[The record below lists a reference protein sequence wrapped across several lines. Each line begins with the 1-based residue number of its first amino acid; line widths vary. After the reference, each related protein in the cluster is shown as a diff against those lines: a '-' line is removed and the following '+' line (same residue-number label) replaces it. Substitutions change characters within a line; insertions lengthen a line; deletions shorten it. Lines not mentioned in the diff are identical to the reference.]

1 MRRFIHILL
10 VLTLSAGLCS
20 AEGARH
26 HVSLDG
32 GWEFRQKGDSLWMPA
47 QVPGCV
53 HTDLMA
59 NGVIEDPFYGRN
71 EKSMQWIGEKDW
83 EYRNVFYLDSGMVS
97 LNNVWLVLE
106 GVDTYAEV
114 SINSLPVVRTDNMFR
129 TWSADIKNV
138 LKAGRNEISIL
149 FRSVFSQD
157 MPKYL
162 SAPYRLQAWPNND
175 QSDIWLSLYARKA
188 GYHYGWDW
196 GPRLITCGIWKP
208 VRIETWEGWR
218 LEDAHI
224 RTLALENVSVK
235 SGKAAKA
242 FMDAAVEVRSE
253 SQAQAR
259 ITIRKDGVKVC
270 SQEVVLQPGNNR
282 LECPFILRKADL
294 WWSNGLGKAQLSDF
308 DVTIESGGRE
318 EGLKIRTGIR
328 TAEVIRE
335 EDSLGRSM
343 KVRLNGV
350 DVFCKGANWIP
361 IDNFPGRRSY
371 GDYARLISDAEK
383 ANMNMLRVWGGGL
396 YECEDFYNVC
406 DSLGIMI
413 WQDMAFACGMFPS
426 DEAYIANVKEEVK
439 DNVRRLRNHPSLML
453 WCGNNENEI
462 SYYEWGWN
470 RTLTASQ
477 KEEYEE
483 GMARLFHKEIPSAIM
498 EVDDTRYYHPT
509 SPSTGYNDIAY
520 SMGDAHFWSVWKGGW
535 VEEYLKEHN
544 IARFMSEYG
553 FISYPDM
560 HSLKKFIPEWD
571 LRTDSPSVL
580 AHHRAY
586 DDVTRDPEFSN
597 KMIRRYLERYAW
609 VPEEFAD
616 FVYMSQWFQAEAVK
630 TAMEAHRRAKPYCMG
645 TLFWQINDC
654 WPSVSWSSID
664 YYGRWKALHY
674 YAKRAYAP
682 VIISPYSFNDDTV
695 RVRVVSDMSEEFR
708 GKAEA
713 YILDFDGK
721 VISHQSKDVTVGAEG
736 VKDFFDIPVVMLDGD
751 RVLYVRLI
759 SQDRIIADNTY
770 YSRFANSYSYGDA
783 EIVTQVEAAE
793 GGYMI
798 KVSTDR
804 LVRGLY
810 LYTDNENDIF
820 QDNHMDLIPGF
831 GRTIYV
837 ESDTPKKEFI
847 TTLKYH
853 TL

>member
-1 MRRFIHILL
+1 
-10 VLTLSAGLCS
+10 
-20 AEGARH
+20 
-26 HVSLDG
+26 
-32 GWEFRQKGDSLWMPA
+32 
-47 QVPGCV
+47 
-53 HTDLMA
+53 
-59 NGVIEDPFYGRN
+59 
-71 EKSMQWIGEKDW
+71 
-83 EYRNVFYLDSGMVS
+83 
-97 LNNVWLVLE
+97 
-106 GVDTYAEV
+106 
-114 SINSLPVVRTDNMFR
+114 
-129 TWSADIKNV
+129 
-138 LKAGRNEISIL
+138 
-149 FRSVFSQD
+149 
-157 MPKYL
+157 
-162 SAPYRLQAWPNND
+162 
-175 QSDIWLSLYARKA
+175 
-188 GYHYGWDW
+188 
-196 GPRLITCGIWKP
+196 
-208 VRIETWEGWR
+208 
-218 LEDAHI
+218 
-224 RTLALENVSVK
+224 
-235 SGKAAKA
+235 
-242 FMDAAVEVRSE
+242 
-253 SQAQAR
+253 
-259 ITIRKDGVKVC
+259 
-270 SQEVVLQPGNNR
+270 
-282 LECPFILRKADL
+282 
-294 WWSNGLGKAQLSDF
+294 
-308 DVTIESGGRE
+308 
-318 EGLKIRTGIR
+318 
-328 TAEVIRE
+328 
-335 EDSLGRSM
+335 
-343 KVRLNGV
+343 
-350 DVFCKGANWIP
+350 
-361 IDNFPGRRSY
+361 
-371 GDYARLISDAEK
+371 
-383 ANMNMLRVWGGGL
+383 
-396 YECEDFYNVC
+396 
-406 DSLGIMI
+406 
-413 WQDMAFACGMFPS
+413 
-426 DEAYIANVKEEVK
+426 
-439 DNVRRLRNHPSLML
+439 
-453 WCGNNENEI
+453 
-462 SYYEWGWN
+462 
-470 RTLTASQ
+470 
-477 KEEYEE
+477 
-483 GMARLFHKEIPSAIM
+483 
-498 EVDDTRYYHPT
+498 
-509 SPSTGYNDIAY
+509 
-520 SMGDAHFWSVWKGGW
+520 
-535 VEEYLKEHN
+535 
-544 IARFMSEYG
+544 
-553 FISYPDM
+553 M

-609 VPEEFAD
+609 VPEEFED

-695 RVRVVSDMSEEFR
+695 RVMVVSDMSEEFR